1 MTLIQE
7 MEVFIEQLNKEYTKR
22 GVDGVAIAQQRGH
35 NSWYVQC
42 QFDSHNE
49 LYFVGW
55 EDNQMQ
61 FIRVFEGV
69 G

>member
-7 MEVFIEQLNKEYTKR
+7 MEKFINTLNTRYVEK
-22 GVDGVAIAQQRGH
+22 GVNGVAVSQQRGH

-42 QFDSHNE
+42 QFDNHNE

-69 G
+69 S

>member
-1 MTLIQE
+1 MNLAQQVEKFITTLNARYVE
-7 MEVFIEQLNKEYTKR
+7 R
-22 GVDGVAIAQQRGH
+22 GVNGVAVSQQRGH

-55 EDNQMQ
+55 ENNQMQ

-69 G
+69 S